1 MGVSMQFQDILTQ
14 LKQIVSVTIKN
25 FGSNLLKNLPELH
38 LCMVWMSLASQ

>member
-14 LKQIVSVTIKN
+14 FKKIALVTIKN

>member
-1 MGVSMQFQDILTQ
+1 MMQFQDILTQ
-14 LKQIVSVTIKN
+14 LKKIAFVNKN